1 MILDGLN
8 SRQVLVTQ
16 TAMSGGSWIDES
28 GGQEDLGS
36 RDLIWAEHD
45 ENLRIII
52 IGLFKIP
59 LGRFET

>member
-16 TAMSGGSWIDES
+16 TATSGGGWIDES

-36 RDLIWAEHD
+36 RDINCDWAWWKFENHYHWLI
-45 ENLRIII
+45 
-52 IGLFKIP
+52 
-59 LGRFET
+59 